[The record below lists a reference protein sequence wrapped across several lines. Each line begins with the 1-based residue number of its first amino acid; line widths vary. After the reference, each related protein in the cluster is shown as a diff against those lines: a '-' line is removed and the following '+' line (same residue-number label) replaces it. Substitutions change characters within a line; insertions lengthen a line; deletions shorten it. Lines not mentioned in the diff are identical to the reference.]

1 MPVAPK
7 FTRDSASANWPWRE
21 GNQFQLL
28 EASEQYFERMIQAI
42 DDAQFYIL
50 LEMYLVESGIL
61 AGRFIEA
68 FVRAVQRGIAVRLLL
83 DGFGSLGLVQ
93 ADRRQLIDAGIEL
106 RVYNAVH
113 LRKR

>member
-1 MPVAPK
+1 MRAPTK
-7 FTRDSASANWPWRE
+7 FKRDSASTNWPWRE

-42 DDAQFYIL
+42 DDAQSYIL

-68 FVRAVQRGIAVRLLL
+68 FVRAAERGIGVRLVL
-83 DGFGSLGLVQ
+83 DGFGSLGFLQ
-93 ADRRQLIDAGIEL
+93 PDRRRLIDA
-106 RVYNAVH
+106 
-113 LRKR
+113 